1 MLDARAL
8 PAATDTDTERT
19 DARALTLPLVAA
31 QVAQNIAG
39 GLLLGNAVAALM
51 WLVGADLTQAWRYP
65 VGIGWLIAGLA
76 GVRAFMDEF
85 RADRRWR
92 KRENE
97 HRNEMMVLVDLCD
110 RLEEERDAL
119 RDERDAMRRR
129 NADLERQ
136 NASLHY
142 EARKANAPPRRILME
157 DLVTSEEKRDAH
169 HIVSLWARTGKR
181 PGRRDIVP
189 NDMTRDRWDAAY
201 AQLVAAGLIDGQER
215 SESEMLHA
223 LSVRWA
229 EPSDYGRDGRAAQ
242 PTLEVARPGRPL
254 QSGEGDA
261 FD

>member
-1 MLDARAL
+1 MLDTR
-8 PAATDTDTERT
+8 PMPVPDDYERT
-19 DARALTLPLVAA
+19 DSRALRVDEVQAQWLQNAGAGVGAA
-31 QVAQNIAG
+31 A
-39 GLLLGNAVAALM
+39 AVALLAWGISIDLAEY
-51 WLVGADLTQAWRYP
+51 WRWPLIVGGC
-65 VGIGWLIAGLA
+65 VFGIGQV
-76 GVRAFMDEF
+76 VRAFVDEF
-85 RADRRWR
+85 RAERRWR
-92 KRENE
+92 RRENE
-97 HRNEMMVLVDLCD
+97 HRIEMSVLVDLCD
-110 RLEEERDAL
+110 RLEAERDAL
-119 RDERDAMRRR
+119 RDDFDALRRR

-229 EPSDYGRDGRAAQ
+229 EPADYGRDGRAAQ